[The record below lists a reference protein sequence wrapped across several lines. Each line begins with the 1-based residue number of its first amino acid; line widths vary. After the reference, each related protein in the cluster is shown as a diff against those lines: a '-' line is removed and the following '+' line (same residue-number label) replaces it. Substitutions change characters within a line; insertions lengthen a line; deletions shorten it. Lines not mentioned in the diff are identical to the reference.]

1 MRNRISP
8 HFTVKPI
15 FPVSKQVMYSPQVE
29 HPKMQANASA
39 RDIQLPKL
47 RRSYEEFGSMKDLQE
62 RMQPAP
68 HLPTES
74 PQRAVLLRAPDKDK
88 AATESIFVVYSSLGL
103 KSFKR
108 YVGAGFLLTHELAIT
123 TKDVIPTEHHA
134 SKAYF
139 SFLDEPDVLHQFDP
153 RRFFLT
159 NHELNFSIIA
169 LFLTRG
175 EEMPR
180 SPLPIHPYFTLKATD
195 SLAVFFQQ
203 VESRNV
209 TAVTTDSFSYP
220 SIQKLP
226 PGLPVFSYEW
236 QLQGLHRTQG
246 DGYMLNQATRI
257 DSIYKY
263 LFSIKHL
270 LRNRELELMVQG
282 DDFEDLNVRNPVQKD
297 TAMAMNMYWFQW
309 YSTIIFRYNLELEI
323 WTKVKPI
330 VQFGLSDQVNWY
342 FHWNSRTCL
351 TPSGSLLILGG
362 VGDNRGTISDLALE
376 YRPVDNTLN
385 KLAHM
390 LSPREALACIC
401 SDRFAYALGGRH
413 QNYTCER
420 VSLDTRKWE
429 QIAPMV
435 SGRYSHCAC
444 LLERGKYIYVVGGLP
459 AEEVGSS
466 IERYFTP
473 HNTWEKLPILVPA
486 PMVNFTLLSLNSR
499 KLAMM
504 GGKYTTRVFIL
515 ENSEYEEHK
524 YYSNDYVLKDT
535 EAFRIYESTPFTEA
549 IETLVPPF
557 IDEQSETVKLM
568 NGRDGFAHL
577 KVTSYKIADFLSMAV
592 PSQVRFRQH
601 EDERFYVP
609 DTRRR

>member
-1 MRNRISP
+1 
-8 HFTVKPI
+8 
-15 FPVSKQVMYSPQVE
+15 
-29 HPKMQANASA
+29 
-39 RDIQLPKL
+39 
-47 RRSYEEFGSMKDLQE
+47 
-62 RMQPAP
+62 
-68 HLPTES
+68 
-74 PQRAVLLRAPDKDK
+74 
-88 AATESIFVVYSSLGL
+88 
-103 KSFKR
+103 
-108 YVGAGFLLTHELAIT
+108 
-123 TKDVIPTEHHA
+123 
-134 SKAYF
+134 
-139 SFLDEPDVLHQFDP
+139 
-153 RRFFLT
+153 
-159 NHELNFSIIA
+159 
-169 LFLTRG
+169 
-175 EEMPR
+175 
-180 SPLPIHPYFTLKATD
+180 
-195 SLAVFFQQ
+195 
-203 VESRNV
+203 
-209 TAVTTDSFSYP
+209 
-220 SIQKLP
+220 
-226 PGLPVFSYEW
+226 
-236 QLQGLHRTQG
+236 
-246 DGYMLNQATRI
+246 
-257 DSIYKY
+257 
-263 LFSIKHL
+263 
-270 LRNRELELMVQG
+270 
-282 DDFEDLNVRNPVQKD
+282 
-297 TAMAMNMYWFQW
+297 
-309 YSTIIFRYNLELEI
+309 LELEI